1 MNTVIAIGAAIASI
15 NRYWS
20 RYRTWNRNIKGS
32 RSSSKTAGSRQ

>member
-1 MNTVIAIGAAIASI
+1 MNTVIAIGAAID
-15 NRYWS
+15 WC

>member
-1 MNTVIAIGAAIASI
+1 MNTVIAIGAAIAVLTGI
-15 NRYWS
+15 WS